1 MAIFNSYV
9 KLPEGI
15 SHPQRLWPP
24 GDLFR
29 PCAVQPSQ
37 PQRGGAGEQGCL
49 DGHGATG
56 GDAMD
61 AMDAMDGKTT

>member
-1 MAIFNSYV
+1 
-9 KLPEGI
+9 
-15 SHPQRLWPP
+15 
-24 GDLFR
+24 
-29 PCAVQPSQ
+29 VQPSQ